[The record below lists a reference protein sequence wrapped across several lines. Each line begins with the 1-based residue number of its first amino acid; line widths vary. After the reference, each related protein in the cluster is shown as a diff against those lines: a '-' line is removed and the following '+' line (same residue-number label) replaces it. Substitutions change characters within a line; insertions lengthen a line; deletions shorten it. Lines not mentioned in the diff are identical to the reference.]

1 MAYLGHVV
9 GNFARALVRAAA
21 MGASWPLEIFSN
33 ADRPEAHMAE
43 RVGMFR
49 GQGISTIIKSKPSS
63 PKQQPP
69 SLLFWLSSSDTMD
82 KQTNICMQT
91 ITPMV
96 FKIELTFTSVVCDMS

>member
-1 MAYLGHVV
+1 MAYMGHVV

-49 GQGISTIIKSKPSS
+49 GQDISTIIKFKPMSL
-63 PKQQPP
+63 KQQLPP
-69 SLLFWLSSSDTMD
+69 LLFWSSSLITMD
-82 KQTNICMQT
+82 NIQC
-91 ITPMV
+91 
-96 FKIELTFTSVVCDMS
+96 VCVCKGT